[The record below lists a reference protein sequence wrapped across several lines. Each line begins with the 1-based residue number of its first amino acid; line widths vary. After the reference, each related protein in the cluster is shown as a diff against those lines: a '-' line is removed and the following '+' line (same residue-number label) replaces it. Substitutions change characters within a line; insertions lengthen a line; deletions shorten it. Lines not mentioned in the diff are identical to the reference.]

1 MFCSLAQ
8 KKFFVQD
15 GSDHREVSF
24 TEFRE
29 LSGLYT

>member
-1 MFCSLAQ
+1 
-8 KKFFVQD
+8 VED

-29 LSGLYT
+29 LSGLRNFLRPDLPD